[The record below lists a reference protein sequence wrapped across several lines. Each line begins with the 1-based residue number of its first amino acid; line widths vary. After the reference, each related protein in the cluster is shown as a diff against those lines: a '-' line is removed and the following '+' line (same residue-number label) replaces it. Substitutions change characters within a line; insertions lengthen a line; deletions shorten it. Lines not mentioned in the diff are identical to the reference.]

1 MVAPLSPSGSSGKT
15 TVKRVRKSSGIHHTS
30 VNEHTTSLY
39 LLELDLES
47 VARVGDLLHAGQYG
61 RVDLVEAVPHLLG
74 GRAQETVDVRA
85 QLLGRLAFHLRPH
98 DQVLRVLVV
107 RLRIRHAARTPPRE

>member
-1 MVAPLSPSGSSGKT
+1 MNT
-15 TVKRVRKSSGIHHTS
+15 RRR
-30 VNEHTTSLY
+30 Y

-47 VARVGDLLHAGQYG
+47 VARVGDLLYAGQYG

-74 GRAQETVDVRA
+74 RRAQETVDVRA
-85 QLLGRLAFHLRPH
+85 QLLGRLAFHLRPD

-107 RLRIRHAARTPPRE
+107 RLRIRHTARTPPHVSRCNRRVLEQRANMDGGLVQRHVPL